1 MDIYEQCKS
10 DSKQINSLKMDNIL
24 NSLEKKDSESLKKAL
39 LDTSISS
46 RAIARVLSTNN
57 IDCGM
62 WAINQW
68 RRDNGVKLKTTSSY
82 ERKK

>member
-1 MDIYEQCKS
+1 MDIYEQCKT
-10 DSKQINSLKMDNIL
+10 DSKQINSLKVDNVL
-24 NSLEKKDSESLKKAL
+24 DSLDKKDSESLKKAL

-46 RAIARVLSTNN
+46 RAIARVLHTNN

-68 RRDNGVKLKTTSSY
+68 RRAHNIKLKTSSSY
-82 ERKK
+82 EGKK